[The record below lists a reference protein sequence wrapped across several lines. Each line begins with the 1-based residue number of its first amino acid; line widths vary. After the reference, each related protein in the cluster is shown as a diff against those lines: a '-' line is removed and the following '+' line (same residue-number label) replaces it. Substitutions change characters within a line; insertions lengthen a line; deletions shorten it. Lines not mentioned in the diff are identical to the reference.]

1 MEDEGKET
9 KKRHFNIKKKILVS
23 IVILIMLLSTVFIFS
38 VSATSTWSKP
48 RPSDDATY
56 NETIGNADTDGIA
69 SIGMGVDIAEYYED
83 DQIMGDFLTFRVSV
97 SANTRKGIEY
107 YVYEEPSDY
116 HWYEVS
122 TPTGIIY
129 DNQAT
134 KILLPFTVQYY
145 GVIYDEVWVYD
156 DGFISFDPNRT
167 STTPQNIP
175 STEKPNSIVAPFW
188 RDLNP
193 QAGGSITY
201 GTAEAYE
208 FFIISWNNVPNK
220 DNGVPQ
226 TFQIVINNYGAYS
239 YDFQNVIFFQYED
252 ITLDQ
257 PTAVGIEDQVGVQSS
272 TLNYTG
278 LYNELRLKFKYWT
291 EGYRLVKLT
300 TKLTKNDDNH
310 AKVNFIHTDIGG
322 YNVIIEN
329 PEDNPYGSLFFSAI
343 GLAADF
349 LFPLDLGIM
358 FGHFLIVPD
367 LALDLSEN
375 LSPPSFEVKDAK
387 EYDNEAYVYS
397 IADLERKPGYAPF
410 DATLASNLIWSFTDP
425 NNRDHSLTVAAEL
438 TYQDFQVPA
447 NCYTISTSVTL
458 NMYINQPPA
467 TPSTPSG
474 PNSGYQ
480 DYIYFY
486 STNTTDPEGDLL
498 QYQFDWGDN
507 TNKTVEWYNS
517 GDNATA
523 AHSWAD
529 VGTYY
534 VTVRAKDYYG
544 LWSDWSQPLAVSIST
559 PPPPP
564 GGGGGGGCPYVSTWD
579 GGKYVLDNNLLPAS
593 ELINETDVEDYYRLE
608 QALVPLEGKYSLR
621 ISEFEQE
628 HSYID
633 QVKLLAVDHEP
644 DVNIAVTQDGKILT
658 YKNPAAPISA
668 VDNNGSNRLN
678 EISLIDG
685 NVSDPNTYFYG
696 RPGDYLLLNFGQVD
710 SDNAKLVLRTDIKK
724 VEDPCIMVQVRD
736 SDSRWQTVEV
746 LVPRAYWSI
755 EAVNLTPHITQGQD
769 LLVRLYWTQPHRL
782 DYVGLDTTKQDDYE
796 LHTANLV
803 SATHSTQGDVKPLLL
818 NSDNTYAELVPNQQ
832 IQLEFTLPN
841 NSKQARTHILY
852 TKGRYYTIP

>member
-1 MEDEGKET
+1 M
-9 KKRHFNIKKKILVS
+9 RHFNIKKKVLAS
-23 IVILIMLLSTVFIFS
+23 IVILVMLLSNVFIFP

-48 RPSDDATY
+48 RPPDGSDDITY
-56 NETIGNADTDGIA
+56 DETIGDADTDSIA
-69 SIGMGVDIAEYYED
+69 SIGMGVHIGEYNEND
-83 DQIMGDFLTFRVSV
+83 PVLGDYLTFRVSV
-97 SANTRKGIEY
+97 SGNTRKGIEY
-107 YVYEEPSDY
+107 NVYEEPSDY

-145 GVIYDEVWVYD
+145 GAIYDEVWVYD

-272 TLNYTG
+272 TFDYTG
-278 LYNELRLKFKYWT
+278 LYNGLRLKFKYWT

-300 TKLTKNDDNH
+300 IKLTKNDDNH

-322 YNVIIEN
+322 YNVIMEN

-343 GLAADF
+343 GFAAG
-349 LFPLDLGIM
+349 LLLPAELGIM

-397 IADLERKPGYAPF
+397 IANLERKPRYAPF
-410 DATLASNLIWSFTDP
+410 DATLAANLIWSFTDP

-447 NCYTISTSVTL
+447 NCYRISTSVTL
-458 NMYINQPPA
+458 NMYVNQPPA
-467 TPSTPSG
+467 IPYTPSG

-480 DYIYFY
+480 GYIYFY

-498 QYQFDWGDN
+498 QYQFDWGDG
-507 TNKTVEWYNS
+507 TTTMTVEWYNS

-523 AHSWAD
+523 AYSWAD

-544 LWSDWSQPLAVSIST
+544 LWSDWSQSLAVSIST

-593 ELINETDVEDYYRLE
+593 ELINGTDVEDYYRLE
-608 QALVPLEGKYSLR
+608 QALVPMKGKYSLL

-628 HSYID
+628 HSYIN
-633 QVKLLAVDHEP
+633 QVKLLAVDHDS
-644 DVNIAVTQDGKILT
+644 DVNIAVTPDGEILT
-658 YKNPAAPISA
+658 YKNPAPPISA
-668 VDNNGSNRLN
+668 VDNNGTNRLN
-678 EISLIDG
+678 ELLYMDG
-685 NVSDPNTYFYG
+685 NVSDPATHFYG
-696 RPGDYLLLNFGQVD
+696 QAGDHLVLNFGRIRSQD
-710 SDNAKLVLRTDIKK
+710 AKLILRDDMKSMVI
-724 VEDPCIMVQVRD
+724 CIEVQVLD
-736 SDSRWQTVEV
+736 ANGAWQTVTV
-746 LVPRAYWSI
+746 LSPRDYWSI
-755 EAVNLTPHITQGQD
+755 EAVNLSAYVVHDQD
-769 LLVRLYWTQPHRL
+769 FMVRLFWTSPHRL
-782 DYVGLDTTKQDDYE
+782 DYVGLDTSEQEPFEIYQT
-796 LHTANLV
+796 NMI
-803 SATHSTQGDVKPLLL
+803 SATHSAQGNVKQELSE
-818 NSDNTYAELVPNQQ
+818 SDNIYAELVPNQQ
-832 IQLEFTLPN
+832 IELTFTLPQN
-841 NSKQARTHILY
+841 TEETRTYLFC
-852 TKGRYYTIP
+852 TKGHYYTIS